1 MIQSDAGK
9 EAVFSMESEALV
21 YQGRQKEAMKQMAKG
36 NQRAIVETI
45 KRSNESNCNNLLAK
59 RSPLAKVPGG
69 GLLMFR
75 LPRNAA
81 MLHAA
86 PVSSR
91 AIAMFC
97 VEIEEAEVLVMAM
110 ANRTEDTL
118 PLHMEFLPFD
128 NKHELVFLVWHG
140 HQHLVVKCR
149 YPSYSPNPI
158 SPKMTAE

>member
-9 EAVFSMESEALV
+9 GRILHGKRGIGVPRTTDGSHETDGKGEPESNRRND
-21 YQGRQKEAMKQMAKG
+21 Q
-36 NQRAIVETI
+36 TI

-91 AIAMFC
+91 VIAMFC

-110 ANRTEDTL
+110 ANRTEDT
-118 PLHMEFLPFD
+118 
-128 NKHELVFLVWHG
+128 
-140 HQHLVVKCR
+140 
-149 YPSYSPNPI
+149 SSPYGI
-158 SPKMTAE
+158 LAI